1 MQRKLLVKWS
11 KCRQVDLGPTMDP
24 RRLAES
30 AVDLNLR
37 LMRWR
42 AVPDLDTG
50 RLARTRCL
58 LLGAGGTSSRSA
70 ILILGKTLL

>member
-1 MQRKLLVKWS
+1 
-11 KCRQVDLGPTMDP
+11 MDP

-42 AVPDLDTG
+42 AVPGLDTG

-58 LLGAGGTSSRSA
+58 LLGAGEGSLSA
-70 ILILGKTLL
+70 ARTTFLRIEGRGKSFT